1 MHLNISYNIRIVSVK
16 SRGFLIYLLVYI
28 GVMLG
33 ILQILLHRTYK
44 LMYHQSPKKKK
55 KKERK
60 ERRRRRVSDLCD
72 GRH

>member
-44 LMYHQSPKKKK
+44 FMYNQSPKKKK
-55 KKERK
+55 KKRKGKERK
-60 ERRRRRVSDLCD
+60 KKKKSE
-72 GRH
+72 

>member
-44 LMYHQSPKKKK
+44 LMYHRSPKK

-60 ERRRRRVSDLCD
+60 GKKEEEEE
-72 GRH
+72 